1 MIFDSEELK
10 IKKSAIRKQMKTL
23 KIENKDFQSQ
33 VIVKE
38 IEEFLKVNQYR
49 KLGMYLPLPDEVNI
63 RELFE
68 SEWIVDNC
76 EIYLPR
82 WIENQKPVEE
92 MSFYLYE
99 DEKNLESIEVF
110 NQSMPQIKKT
120 KIGIPDF
127 ILVPGMAFTK
137 EGFRLGRGKGYYD
150 KYLAGKSCFRAG
162 ICFAEQMIKELPLGK
177 FDQKLDQVFY
187 ARESS

>member
-1 MIFDSEELK
+1 MIFDSEELNL
-10 IKKSAIRKQMKTL
+10 KKSAIRKQIKTL

-63 RELFE
+63 RELFIC
-68 SEWIVDNC
+68 EWIVDNC

-92 MSFYLYE
+92 MSFYLFE
-99 DEKNLESIEVF
+99 DEKTLESVEVF
-110 NQSMPQIKKT
+110 NQTMPQIKKT

-137 EGFRLGRGKGYYD
+137 EGLRLGRGKGYYD
-150 KYLAGKSCFRAG
+150 KYLAGIDCFRAG
-162 ICFAEQMIKELPLGK
+162 ICFKEQIVKEIPLGK
-177 FDQKLDQVFY
+177 FDQKMDQVFY